1 MKRFLPL
8 ALIATLSA
16 CVAAAPVV
24 TDFNG
29 DSVKVQTDAF
39 APIEQQKATATAE
52 AQRICATGSKKRA
65 EYASTVNNSQTYTA
79 THLFLCL

>member
-1 MKRFLPL
+1 MKNLIAL
-8 ALIATLSA
+8 ALIASLSA
-16 CVAAAPVV
+16 CVTAAPLV

-29 DSVKVQTDAF
+29 DSVKIQTDAF
-39 APIEQQKATATAE
+39 APLEQQKATATAE
-52 AQRICATGSKKRA
+52 AQRICAKGSKKRA